1 MRCRISFGQAL
12 EGCARTVNHK
22 WTAALFLTGV
32 LLTGCG
38 EKNDRAAYSAE
49 DGESSRTGQET
60 HGTAETKESDT
71 VRAPIEEAS
80 NIPPEERAAILAAL
94 NQQIQ
99 SFNNKDLDGYMAAI
113 SKNPKSFDY
122 DEEKAY
128 VQKVFQTFDAV
139 MEPANITIIQ
149 YDQTAQ
155 TANVF
160 MNMKSTSKDIKTGKE
175 VSQTTR
181 QMMVFQ
187 KEEGS
192 WKQVSLFAME

>member
-1 MRCRISFGQAL
+1 MPHRTSFGQAL

-32 LLTGCG
+32 LLAGCD
-38 EKNDRAAYSAE
+38 EKNDQAAYSAE
-49 DGESSRTGQET
+49 DGESSRAEQET
-60 HGTAETKESDT
+60 HGMAETGEST
-71 VRAPIEEAS
+71 RARAPIEEAK
-80 NIPPEERAAILAAL
+80 NIPPEERTAILAAL

-99 SFNNKDLDGYMAAI
+99 SFNQKDLDGYMATI
-113 SKNPKSFDY
+113 SENPKSFDY

-160 MNMKSTSKDIKTGKE
+160 MNMESTSKDIKTGKE

>member
-1 MRCRISFGQAL
+1 VPCRTSFGQAL

-32 LLTGCG
+32 LLAGCG
-38 EKNDRAAYSAE
+38 EKNDQAAHSAE
-49 DGESSRTGQET
+49 DGESSRAEQET
-60 HGTAETKESDT
+60 HGTAETGESNT
-71 VRAPIEEAS
+71 ARAPIEEAK
-80 NIPPEERAAILAAL
+80 NIPPEERTAILAAL

-99 SFNNKDLDGYMAAI
+99 SFNKKDLDGYMETI
-113 SKNPKSFDY
+113 SENPKSFDY

-192 WKQVSLFAME
+192 WKQVSLFAMQ